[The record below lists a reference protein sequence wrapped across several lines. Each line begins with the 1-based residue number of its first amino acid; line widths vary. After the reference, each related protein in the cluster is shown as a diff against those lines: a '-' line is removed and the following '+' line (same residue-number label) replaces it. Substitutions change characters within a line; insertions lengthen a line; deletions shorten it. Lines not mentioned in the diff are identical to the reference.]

1 MQIFHAIPRPL
12 RNSIDI
18 LHSFFPLHT
27 EGRWF
32 FYFRMDG
39 VGARENPSGGVVV
52 V

>member
-1 MQIFHAIPRPL
+1 MRIFQVFPNAL
-12 RNSIDI
+12 RKSIDI

-32 FYFRMDG
+32 FYFRVDG